1 MKLKIKLPLA
11 FGGVVAALMGAALVG
26 ILGLGSAISTYGT
39 DVAAEHAAERS
50 VDRMLVAFKV
60 QVQEWKDTLLR
71 GKDARELDKHWNAF
85 VQQEAAVDD
94 TARGLLAQL
103 PAGDSRDLVERFA
116 VEHARMGQGYRKGL
130 AAFKDAGFD
139 PAAGD
144 LAVKGVDREPA
155 RLLAEAARRI
165 ADHSAA
171 VSARAAAEARRAT
184 IASVVL
190 MVAGGVVGLG
200 VGLAFSRRITRPVEK
215 ALAFSQAVA
224 GGDLATR
231 VRPRG
236 DDEIAELLHA
246 LLAMQDS
253 LSAVVRQVR
262 RDAEGVAAASTQI
275 ANGGVDLSQRTEEQ
289 AAALQQAAAAMD
301 ELSSTVRQNAGN
313 AGEADQLARG
323 ASDVAQRGGEVVG
336 EVVQTMRGIHESSRR
351 VADIIAVIDGIAFQ
365 TNLLALNAA
374 VEAARAGEQG
384 RGFAVVASEVRS
396 LAQRSA
402 AAAREIKGLIS
413 TSVERVEQG
422 SALVD
427 QAGATMN
434 EVVAAIGR
442 VAGLMGEISTASSEQ
457 STGVGHIG
465 QAISHMDE
473 ATQHNAAL
481 VEESAAAAASLKVQ
495 AHDLVQAVAVFRL
508 APAGA

>member
-11 FGGVVAALMGAALVG
+11 FSGVVAALMGAALVG

-39 DVAAEHAAERS
+39 DVAAGHADERA
-50 VDRMLVAFKV
+50 VDQMLVAFKV

-71 GKDARELDKHWNAF
+71 GKDPQALDKHWTAF
-85 VQQEAAVDD
+85 AKQEAAVDEA
-94 TARGLLAQL
+94 ARTLLAQL
-103 PAGDSRDLVERFA
+103 PPGESRDLVGRFA
-116 VEHARMGQGYRKGL
+116 AEHVRMGQGYRQGFD
-130 AAFKDAGFD
+130 AFKAAGFD
-139 PAAGD
+139 PTAGD
-144 LAVKGVDREPA
+144 VAVKGVDREPA
-155 RLLAEAARRI
+155 RLLAEAAKRI
-165 ADHSAA
+165 AAHSAE
-171 VSARAAAEARRAT
+171 VSARAAVEAHRAT
-184 IASVVL
+184 ILSVVL
-190 MVAGGVVGLG
+190 MVVGGVVGLAVG
-200 VGLAFSRRITRPVEK
+200 VAFSRRITKPVEK
-215 ALAFSQAVA
+215 ALEFSQAVA

-236 DDEIAELLHA
+236 DDEIADLLRS

-275 ANGGVDLSQRTEEQ
+275 ANGGADLSQRTEEQ
-289 AAALQQAAAAMD
+289 AAALQQAASAMD
-301 ELSSTVRQNAGN
+301 ELSTTVRQNADN

-323 ASDVAQRGGEVVG
+323 ASDVAQRGGAVVG

-365 TNLLALNAA
+365 TNILALNAA

-402 AAAREIKGLIS
+402 EAAREIKALIS
-413 TSVERVEQG
+413 ASVERVEQG

-427 QAGATMN
+427 QAGATMT

-442 VAGLMGEISTASSEQ
+442 VAGLMGEISAASSEQ

-465 QAISHMDE
+465 QAIAHMDD

-481 VEESAAAAASLKVQ
+481 VEESAAAAASLKDQ
-495 AHDLVQAVAVFRL
+495 AHGLVQAVAVFRL
-508 APAGA
+508 APAIA